1 MDPRMC
7 LNLNYD
13 AAGTNL
19 IRSKYDS
26 LLVFPSQPFGECVC
40 VCVCVCVLGLVLCY
54 PYVGSWLPCVSSQG
68 SW

>member
-1 MDPRMC
+1 MC

-40 VCVCVCVLGLVLCY
+40 VCACVCVGAGTLLSLC
-54 PYVGSWLPCVSSQG
+54 WFLATLC
-68 SW
+68 